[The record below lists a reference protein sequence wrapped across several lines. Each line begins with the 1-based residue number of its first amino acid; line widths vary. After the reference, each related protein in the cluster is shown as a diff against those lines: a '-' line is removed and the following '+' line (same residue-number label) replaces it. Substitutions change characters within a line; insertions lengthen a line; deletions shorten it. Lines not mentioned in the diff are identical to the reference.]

1 MVVILGGKKPNVVD
15 VISIKAEAAEGV
27 PTDNLLTTLAV
38 PFTSNLNPAS
48 VCVPVERSRFP
59 QPNKVPITETDA
71 LYKVKFVAA
80 IAKLFDQTV
89 PQFKFLLNQ
98 PSRNLVASNPIS

>member
-1 MVVILGGKKPNVVD
+1 M
-15 VISIKAEAAEGV
+15 EV
-27 PTDNLLTTLAV
+27 PFTKRVLSALNAPLTLAV
-38 PFTSNLNPAS
+38 PFTSKRNPAS

-59 QPNKVPITETDA
+59 EPNKVPITETAA
-71 LYKVKFVAA
+71 LYNVKFVVA
-80 IAKLFDQTV
+80 IAKLFDQIV